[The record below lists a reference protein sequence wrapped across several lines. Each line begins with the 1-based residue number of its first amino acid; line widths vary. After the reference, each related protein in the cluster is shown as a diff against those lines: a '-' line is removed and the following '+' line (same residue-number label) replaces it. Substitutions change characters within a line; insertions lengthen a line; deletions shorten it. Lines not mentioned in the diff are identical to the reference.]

1 VKHLSLILERKGF
14 VMTERFF
21 AVCLLSCCSIGIASA
36 NEAEAL
42 PELVE
47 RAYRFDGEYL
57 SVIQSLKADQSVY
70 DQALAVLLPQ
80 IDASMTYSENNYLQ
94 KQEEQQGGSGK
105 IVGNF
110 YDKKDRDFRERKAS
124 LNLSQ
129 IVYDAEAFERLKQ
142 ADHFVKVAVVQM
154 GSAGQAL
161 VGRVAD
167 AYFNTLAAY
176 QNLVLSEQQVNISSE
191 ALKLAW
197 ARHLAGDI
205 SEVEVMDMEA
215 RILSLKA
222 SLDSAKT
229 EFRANVRVLEL
240 STGVRPEVLQSINL
254 AGISS
259 LQLDTFDVEASLE
272 RSFKANPELVLTKL
286 GIDTAEFGLS
296 INQKARFP
304 KVNLA
309 ANIDW
314 MNEETMTYSSSTS
327 DEQNY
332 RTRDSS
338 AAITVSMPLYSGGAM
353 TSRIRESEMRVG
365 VAETDFVAT
374 KHRLE
379 SDVRYTVDTL
389 NSLVGRIESL
399 QKTAEY
405 LDEVL
410 TKQQL
415 AFDRGVL
422 GTQEILD
429 AQDRAFRAKNE
440 LVLALYDY
448 YSATVQLL
456 ALEGRL
462 APDLIDTSGFLLG
475 DRISLTSR

>member
-1 VKHLSLILERKGF
+1 MKIKLILMLVG
-14 VMTERFF
+14 VSCVGQITF
-21 AVCLLSCCSIGIASA
+21 ADGVKT
-36 NEAEAL
+36 L
-42 PELVE
+42 PELIDS
-47 RAYRFDGEYL
+47 AYRFDGEYL
-57 SVIQSLKADQSVY
+57 STIQSLKADQFIY

-80 IDASMTYSENNYLQ
+80 IDASVAYSENNYLQ
-94 KQEEQQGGSGK
+94 KQEHQGASTSTATTG
-105 IVGNF
+105 VY

-142 ADHFVKVAVVQM
+142 ADHFVQVAVVQM
-154 GSAGQAL
+154 GEAGQSL
-161 VGRVAD
+161 VSRVAE
-167 AYFNTLAAY
+167 AYFSTLAAY
-176 QNLVLSEQQVNISSE
+176 QSVILAQQQIQIGSE
-191 ALKLAW
+191 ALKLSW

-205 SEVEVMDMEA
+205 SEVQVMDMEA

-222 SLDSAKT
+222 GLDNAKT
-229 EFRANVRVLEL
+229 EFRNNIRLLEL
-240 STGVRPEVLQSINL
+240 LTGLRPEALNSINL
-254 AGISS
+254 AGIST
-259 LQLDTFDVEASLE
+259 LRLDTFDVETSLE
-272 RSFKANPELVLTKL
+272 NALKGNPGLVQSKL
-286 GIDTAEFGLS
+286 GIDSAEFGLA
-296 INQKARFP
+296 INEKARLP
-304 KVNLA
+304 KVNVS

-314 MNEETMTYSSSTS
+314 MKEETMTYSSSTA

-365 VAETDFVAT
+365 VAETDFGYA
-374 KHRLE
+374 KRRLE

-389 NSLVGRIESL
+389 NSLVGRVESL
-399 QKTAEY
+399 QKTAGY

-410 TKQQL
+410 GKQQL
-415 AFDRGVL
+415 AFDQGVL

-429 AQDRAFRAKNE
+429 AQDRAFQAKNE
-440 LVLALYDY
+440 LVIALYDY
-448 YSATVQLL
+448 YSMTVQLL

-475 DRISLTSR
+475 DRIYLTSW